1 MFQTVFW
8 IFARNCWV
16 KTKVSDGALSWWRL
30 RHGAF
35 EILPSEPVG
44 MSHNQ
49 FPPPQQCR
57 EWSDVDPD
65 GRALEFVQ
73 HFQELCSFCISQ
85 RVCHRQVMC
94 DRSWTGHVIETS
106 LHDSSTGPGRLVESL
121 CLRTTYP
128 KIGTKFVA
136 HTLFLSLIHC
146 ENHHRPRTR
155 APNKRVWKLS
165 TSTQLCA
172 TCHTDSLHMVVLPS
186 TGASRCHTC
195 CIDGGTSLENFG
207 YHLVTYCKT
216 RFCALSWLITKIK
229 RTCYLPVPCAVY
241 AAVACQN
248 SLSQ

>member
-1 MFQTVFW
+1 MTLYMFQTVFW

-106 LHDSSTGPGRLVESL
+106 LHDSSIGPGRLVESL
-121 CLRTTYP
+121 WVSP
-128 KIGTKFVA
+128 
-136 HTLFLSLIHC
+136 
-146 ENHHRPRTR
+146 
-155 APNKRVWKLS
+155 
-165 TSTQLCA
+165 
-172 TCHTDSLHMVVLPS
+172 
-186 TGASRCHTC
+186 
-195 CIDGGTSLENFG
+195 
-207 YHLVTYCKT
+207 YHLSQDWHKIWCTHAVPFSDPLWKSPQATYTCSKQTRVKT
-216 RFCALSWLITKIK
+216 VHFHPAMCNLPHWFITHGSPTIYRCFALPHMLYRWRHQSRKFWI
-229 RTCYLPVPCAVY
+229 PPC
-241 AAVACQN
+241 N
-248 SLSQ
+248 LL